1 MNSETGTPDNA
12 YRVEWEHKDG
22 WAPTEMV
29 KLMNINVAGD
39 ALKLEVSKAYASTKK
54 VCMTCLKLTEAT
66 TDAVEDKHLCGGHN
80 GGSSSEGASKKAANK
95 RAGSAFD
102 ERNRKRLAKAAQ
114 AEF

>member
-22 WAPTEMV
+22 WAPTEMA
-29 KLMNINVAGD
+29 KLMDINIAGD
-39 ALKLEVSKAYASTKK
+39 TLKLEVSKAYASTKK
-54 VCMTCLKLTEAT
+54 VCMTCLKLTEKT
-66 TDAVEDKHLCGGHN
+66 TGAVEDRHYCGGHDG
-80 GGSSSEGASKKAANK
+80 GGSSEGTFKRAANK

-102 ERNRKRLAKAAQ
+102 ERNRKRLAKAAN